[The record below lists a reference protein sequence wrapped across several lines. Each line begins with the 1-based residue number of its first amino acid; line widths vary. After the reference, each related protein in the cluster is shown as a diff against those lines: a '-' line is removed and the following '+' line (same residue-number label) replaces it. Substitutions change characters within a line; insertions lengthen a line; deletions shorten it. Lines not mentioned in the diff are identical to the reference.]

1 VIVSGMLSV
10 IVFAFGILCVI
21 MIVIR
26 MIVLALGVVMPSVRI
41 FGVL

>member
-1 VIVSGMLSV
+1 MLSV

-26 MIVLALGVVMPSVRI
+26 MIVLALGVVMPSVGI